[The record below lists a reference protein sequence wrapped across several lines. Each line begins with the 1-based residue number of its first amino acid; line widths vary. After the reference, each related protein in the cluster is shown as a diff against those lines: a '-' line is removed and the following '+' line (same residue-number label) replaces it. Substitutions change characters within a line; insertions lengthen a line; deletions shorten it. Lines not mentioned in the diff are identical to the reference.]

1 MVFFLLENRDF
12 LGFRMIFKVR
22 LILHFFNFHFSHT
35 EKMHRWCD
43 RLLACLEWDKTVSL
57 CPSLVKPKTVILVLF
72 ASLHT
77 QLRRK
82 SKDWLAGN
90 QVNVSEWS
98 DMSPME
104 CFFFSELALFKI
116 QLGAVMVVI
125 VWLLDLQ
132 LPVQSM
138 PSLSSL
144 NLYFRLP

>member
-1 MVFFLLENRDF
+1 M
-12 LGFRMIFKVR
+12 
-22 LILHFFNFHFSHT
+22 
-35 EKMHRWCD
+35 
-43 RLLACLEWDKTVSL
+43 SL
-57 CPSLVKPKTVILVLF
+57 CPSLVEPKTVILVFF

-90 QVNVSEWS
+90 RVNVSEWS